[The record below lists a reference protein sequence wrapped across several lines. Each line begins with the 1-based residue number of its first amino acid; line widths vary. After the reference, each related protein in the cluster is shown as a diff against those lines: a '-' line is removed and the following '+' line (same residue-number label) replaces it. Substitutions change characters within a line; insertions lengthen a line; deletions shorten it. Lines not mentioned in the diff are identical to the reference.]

1 MYPLFKVFMSPNVI
15 KSIENVIN
23 SGTITQGPVNLKYE
37 QLLENYFDVK
47 DKILTV
53 NSATSGLTLALR
65 LLDLPK
71 GSTVLC
77 TPLTCTATNWPVLAN
92 GLNIQWVDVDPTT
105 CNMSLEDLKSKLTN
119 DTRVVLFVHWGGYPI
134 NLEKLRNIKDY
145 YYQKFCQKLYIIE
158 DCAHAMGA
166 EYEDGYKVGTIDATT
181 IAVFSTQA
189 IKHLTTIDGGFMII
203 HDKSMYKRAKK
214 LRWFGIDRDRR
225 TTPTGDFRLE
235 PDVEE
240 WGYKFHMNDVNA
252 AIGVENLN
260 YIDENLFKIKTI
272 ANHYNEMLKDV
283 EGVEL
288 LEHVKCEPSYWI
300 YTIKIKSDKRNFI
313 KFMSDL
319 GIVCSQ
325 VHGRTDQHTCVQE
338 YRCDLPMLDN
348 LEKEIVCI
356 PCGWWMNLD
365 DAEHIVSSIK
375 DWCRCGQIVIRPL
388 NVTTDWEECL
398 RLITLLNGQD
408 IVGYDQI
415 SFQNKY
421 ELMINSSK
429 IYVVEKD
436 GQIVGIG
443 KLLIETKFFDP
454 VGHIEDIVIDENYR
468 NLNLGKK
475 LVKFLI
481 DIALCE
487 LKCYKVVLNA
497 NENVTPFYDKC
508 NLEFEEYNTSKTY
521 RLKKYAIC

>member
-15 KSIENVIN
+15 KSIENVIQ

-37 QLLENYFDVK
+37 QLLERYFNVK
-47 DKILTV
+47 EKILTV

-92 GLNIQWVDVDPTT
+92 GLNIQWVDVDPMT
-105 CNMSLEDLKSKLTN
+105 CNMSLEDLKSKLTIE
-119 DTRVVLFVHWGGYPI
+119 TRVVLFVHWGGYPI
-134 NLEKLRNIKDY
+134 DLDRLKNIKEY
-145 YYQKFCQKLYIIE
+145 YHEKFGQELYIIE
-158 DCAHAMGA
+158 DCAHAFGS
-166 EYEDGYKVGTIDATT
+166 EYADGNRVGSIDTTT

-203 HDKSMYKRAKK
+203 HDESMYKRAKK
-214 LRWFGIDRDRR
+214 LRWFGIDRDHR
-225 TTPTGDFRLE
+225 TTPSGDFRLE
-235 PDVEE
+235 PNVDE

-252 AIGVENLN
+252 AVGIENLN
-260 YIDENLFKIKTI
+260 YVDENLSKIRRI
-272 ANHYNEMLKDV
+272 ANYYNETLKDV
-283 EGVEL
+283 DGVEL
-288 LEHVKCEPSYWI
+288 LEHTSWSEPSYWI
-300 YTIKIKSDKRNFI
+300 YTIKIKSDKRDFI
-313 KFMSDL
+313 KYMSDL

-325 VHGRTDQHTCVQE
+325 VHNRNDVHSCVVE
-338 YRCDLPMLDN
+338 YKCNLPMLDE
-348 LEKEIVCI
+348 LEKEIICI

-365 DAEHIVSSIK
+365 DAEYIVNSIK
-375 DWCRCGQIVIRPL
+375 QWCSGGQIVIRPL
-388 NVTTDWEECL
+388 NATTDWSDYL

-408 IVGYDQI
+408 IVGYDQV
-415 SFQNKY
+415 SFQCRY
-421 ELMINSSK
+421 VLIGIDSSK

-436 GQIVGIG
+436 GQIVGTG

-454 VGHIEDIVIDENYR
+454 VGHIEDIVIDEQYR

-481 DIALCE
+481 DVAQHE
-487 LKCYKVVLNA
+487 YKCYKVVLNA
-497 NENVTPFYDKC
+497 NETVTPFYVKC

-521 RLKKYAIC
+521 RLKK